1 MTAGDGLPSV
11 SRDPRFAA
19 LTRLDA
25 TVSIDRVGII
35 TEWNTAAEQMFGWLE
50 SEALG
55 QPLVN
60 LIIPERYRD
69 AHVRGLARLHATGE
83 GPILGRRIEL
93 EGLRRDHREFP
104 VELTIVADDS
114 DTGTLA
120 YSALI
125 RDLTEQRGLLA
136 DQRLLAAIVESSD
149 DAIMVLDP
157 DTVIVT
163 WNPGAERVYGYTA
176 AETIGLPIAMLIPP
190 GRAGEER
197 ELLSRVLA
205 GERVEHFETTRL
217 RSDGREIDV
226 SLSLSPLRD
235 ATGEV
240 IGACGIGRDI
250 SEAKRLE
257 RDLTRA
263 RQEAAEDRFRT
274 ALDAMPDLVTIQSAV
289 RDDTGAI
296 VDFCIEHM
304 NPVNLTLVGLSAA
317 DVIGRRLS
325 EVFPDRV
332 DTAIPQ
338 AMRRVVESGAP
349 ELIEDHTFRWRSEG
363 QPVLGHFTV
372 QVAPFGDGVI
382 VAARDITAEH
392 LARRELEDAYEQL
405 QAAQALAHIGTFS
418 VDLEQGEMTISDEL
432 RRIIGLGPDESIP
445 DLGDAI
451 ARFIVPKDQEM
462 VRDIILDAPNRDE
475 PFPAEVRV
483 RRANETRVVSAF
495 VTVARDDEGTL
506 TRVWGTAQ
514 DVTEKRRAEAQLRE
528 ATVAAEEQHATVEL
542 LQRAFVP
549 QLPVLEHIEIAAT
562 YRPAGANG
570 IVGGDWYD
578 AFRTGEDTVDFVVG
592 DVAGHGVPA
601 AALMAQLRNT
611 VRGLA
616 HEGYQPGQ
624 ALAAMN
630 RLMISHHPTA
640 MATALIGRIDRND
653 GTLTWSSAGHPP
665 PVIYRPP
672 AAAHL
677 HAPRA
682 SGPPLGTFATAT
694 YAEHQLTL
702 TPDTLVVAFTDG
714 LFERR
719 GEHLDVGLARVFAAV
734 PRLAG
739 VPLATFC
746 DELYDQVLE
755 GAVPRDDVCVVALRY
770 VGEHRTPGG
779 RGGGT

>member
-19 LTRLDA
+19 LARLDA

-69 AHVRGLARLHATGE
+69 AHVEGMARLHATGE
-83 GPILGRRIEL
+83 GPILGRRVEL

-114 DTGTLA
+114 DTGTFA

-235 ATGEV
+235 AAGEV

-263 RQEAAEDRFRT
+263 RREAAEDRFRT
-274 ALDAMPDLVTIQSAV
+274 ALDAMPDLVTIQSAI

-296 VDFCIEHM
+296 VDFRIDHM
-304 NPVNLTLVGLSAA
+304 NPVNLALVGLSAT

-332 DTAIPQ
+332 DTAIPR
-338 AMRRVVESGAP
+338 AMRRVVETGAP

-418 VDLEQGEMTISDEL
+418 VDLERGEMTLSDEL
-432 RRIIGLGPDESIP
+432 RRIIGLGPHEPLP

-451 ARFIVPKDQEM
+451 ARFIVPKDQAM
-462 VRDIILDAPNRDE
+462 VRDIILDAPNREE
-475 PFPAEVRV
+475 PFPTEVRV
-483 RRANETRVVSAF
+483 RRANDTRVVSVF

-528 ATVAAEEQHATVEL
+528 ATVAVEEQHATVEL

-549 QLPVLEHIEIAAT
+549 QLPVLEGIEIAAT

-578 AFRTGEDTVDFVVG
+578 AFRTGEDTVDIVVG

-616 HEGYQPGQ
+616 HEGYEPGQ

-630 RLMISHHPTA
+630 RIMISDHPTA
-640 MATALIGRIDRND
+640 MATALVGRIDRKD
-653 GTLTWSSAGHPP
+653 GTLTWASAGHPP
-665 PVIYRPP
+665 PVVYRPP

-677 HAPRA
+677 HAPTA

-694 YAEHQLTL
+694 FAEHQLPL

-719 GEHLDVGLARVFAAV
+719 GETLDIGLGRVFAAV
-734 PRLAG
+734 PRLVG
-739 VPLATFC
+739 VPMATFC
-746 DELYDQVLE
+746 DELYDRVLD
-755 GAVPRDDVCVVALRY
+755 GTVPRDDVCVIALRF
-770 VGEHRTPGG
+770 VGA
-779 RGGGT
+779 